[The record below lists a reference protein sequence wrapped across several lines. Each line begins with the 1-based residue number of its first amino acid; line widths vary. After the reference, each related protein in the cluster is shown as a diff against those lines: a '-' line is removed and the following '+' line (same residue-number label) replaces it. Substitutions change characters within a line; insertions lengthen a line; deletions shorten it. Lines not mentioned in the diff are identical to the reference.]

1 MTRRRPGPPPAT
13 PSRGPPLRGP
23 LFAAPPLFAAL
34 PGHGHAAS
42 RTPLRVAPPATR
54 AASRRAASRLVAACR
69 RVLAARLL
77 RRAAGQSQNADRTAS

>member
-13 PSRGPPLRGP
+13 PSRG
-23 LFAAPPLFAAL
+23 PLFAAL

-54 AASRRAASRLVAACR
+54 AASHRAASRLVAACR

>member
-13 PSRGPPLRGP
+13 PSCGP
-23 LFAAPPLFAAL
+23 LFAAPLFAAL
-34 PGHGHAAS
+34 PGHGHAAPG
-42 RTPLRVAPPATR
+42 RPCTWPRRVLGR